1 MPDGSSIEIDIRIAS
16 SAWRAALPNPA
27 AAVRRAATAALK
39 AELPA
44 QKKGAPKTSLSIL
57 LTDDAEMRKLNAG
70 WRAKDKPTNVL
81 SFPAENAVDPARPPA
96 YLGDVAL
103 SLATCKR
110 EAREQ
115 KKTLADHVA
124 HLTVHGVLHLLGY
137 DHMDD
142 EQAEAM
148 EPLETE
154 ILAGMGIADPYRMAA
169 PAKKAVKKK
178 TVKKKAA
185 RKAVKTTAAGRKK
198 KTAAKL
204 KSKPAAK
211 RKSKPAAK
219 RKSRQ

>member
-27 AAVRRAATAALK
+27 AAVRRAAIAALK
-39 AELPA
+39 AELPPKA
-44 QKKGAPKTSLSIL
+44 KTSLSIL
-57 LTDDAEMRKLNAG
+57 LTDDTEMRKLNAG

-96 YLGDVAL
+96 WLGDVAL
-103 SLATCKR
+103 GLATCQR

-115 KKTLADHVA
+115 KKTLADHVT

-148 EPLETE
+148 EPLETD
-154 ILAGMGIADPYRMAA
+154 ILAAMGIGDPYKPAA
-169 PAKKAVKKK
+169 SRKPKAAKAKKQVVKKK
-178 TVKKKAA
+178 TAKKKVAA
-185 RKAVKTTAAGRKK
+185 RQ
-198 KTAAKL
+198 
-204 KSKPAAK
+204 KPAAK
-211 RKSKPAAK
+211 RKRTK
-219 RKSRQ
+219 

>member
-27 AAVRRAATAALK
+27 AAVRRAAVAALK

-44 QKKGAPKTSLSIL
+44 KARTGLSIL
-57 LTDDAEMRKLNAG
+57 LTDDDEMRKLNAG
-70 WRAKDKPTNVL
+70 WRAKDRPTNVL
-81 SFPAENAVDPARPPA
+81 SFPAENAVDPAKPPA

-103 SLATCKR
+103 GLATCQR

-124 HLTVHGVLHLLGY
+124 HLTVHGVLHLIGY

-154 ILAGMGIADPYRMAA
+154 ILAGLGIADPYRAVA
-169 PAKKAVKKK
+169 PAKKKAANKKAAKKK
-178 TVKKKAA
+178 TVKKAA
-185 RKAVKTTAAGRKK
+185 RKAVKKTAAARKK
-198 KTAAKL
+198 K
-204 KSKPAAK
+204 S
-211 RKSKPAAK
+211 
-219 RKSRQ
+219 

>member
-16 SAWRAALPNPA
+16 NAWRAALPNPA
-27 AAVRRAATAALK
+27 AAVRRAAVAALK

-44 QKKGAPKTSLSIL
+44 KVRTGLSIL
-57 LTDDAEMRKLNAG
+57 LTDDDEMRKLNAG

-81 SFPAENAVDPARPPA
+81 SFPAENAVDPAKPPA

-103 SLATCKR
+103 GLATCRR

-124 HLTVHGVLHLLGY
+124 HLVVHGVLHLIGY

-148 EPLETE
+148 EPLETQ
-154 ILAGMGIADPYRMAA
+154 ILAGLGIADPYKAVA
-169 PAKKAVKKK
+169 PIKKKSVKKKAVKKK
-178 TVKKKAA
+178 AAKKKAA
-185 RKAVKTTAAGRKK
+185 KKTAVKKAAKKTVKKAVAARKK
-198 KTAAKL
+198 K
-204 KSKPAAK
+204 S
-211 RKSKPAAK
+211 
-219 RKSRQ
+219 

>member
-16 SAWRAALPNPA
+16 AAWRAALPNPA
-27 AAVRRAATAALK
+27 AAVRRAARAALK
-39 AELPA
+39 VELPA
-44 QKKGAPKTSLSIL
+44 KAKTSLSIL

-81 SFPAENAVDPARPPA
+81 SFPSETAVDPARPPA
-96 YLGDVAL
+96 HLGDIAL
-103 SLATCKR
+103 GLATCKR

-148 EPLETE
+148 EPLETD
-154 ILAGMGIADPYRMAA
+154 ILAAMGIADPYQPAA
-169 PAKKAVKKK
+169 PAKKKPAAQKKAVKK
-178 TVKKKAA
+178 TAVKKAA
-185 RKAVKTTAAGRKK
+185 KKKIAKVRKAR
-198 KTAAKL
+198 
-204 KSKPAAK
+204 
-211 RKSKPAAK
+211 R
-219 RKSRQ
+219 

>member
-27 AAVRRAATAALK
+27 AAVRRAAIAALK

-44 QKKGAPKTSLSIL
+44 RKKGTPKTGLSIL

-103 SLATCKR
+103 GLATCRR

-169 PAKKAVKKK
+169 PKKPAKTK
-178 TVKKKAA
+178 TAKKKAA
-185 RKAVKTTAAGRKK
+185 RKAVKKTAAGRKK
-198 KTAAKL
+198 KA
-204 KSKPAAK
+204 AAK
-211 RKSKPAAK
+211 RKSA
-219 RKSRQ
+219 R

>member
-16 SAWRAALPNPA
+16 AAWRAALPNPA
-27 AAVRRAATAALK
+27 AAVRRAARAALK
-39 AELPA
+39 VELPA
-44 QKKGAPKTSLSIL
+44 KARTSLSIL

-81 SFPAENAVDPARPPA
+81 SFPSENAVDPARPPA
-96 YLGDVAL
+96 HLGDIAL
-103 SLATCKR
+103 GLTTCKR

-115 KKTLADHVA
+115 KKTLADHVM

-148 EPLETE
+148 EPLETD
-154 ILAGMGIADPYRMAA
+154 ILAAMGIADPYKPAA
-169 PAKKAVKKK
+169 PAKRKSAKKKVAKKAVKK
-178 TVKKKAA
+178 A
-185 RKAVKTTAAGRKK
+185 AAGRKK
-198 KTAAKL
+198 T
-204 KSKPAAK
+204 AAK

-219 RKSRQ
+219 RKVAK

>member
-27 AAVRRAATAALK
+27 AAVRRAAIAALK

-44 QKKGAPKTSLSIL
+44 KARTGLSVL

-81 SFPAENAVDPARPPA
+81 SFPSENAIDPAKPPA

-103 SLATCKR
+103 GLATCKR

-142 EQAEAM
+142 DQAEAM
-148 EPLETE
+148 EPLETD
-154 ILAGMGIADPYRMAA
+154 ILAKMGIANPYRLAA
-169 PAKKAVKKK
+169 PAKRKVAPKTKAAVKKKSAKKK

-185 RKAVKTTAAGRKK
+185 KKRKAA
-198 KTAAKL
+198 
-204 KSKPAAK
+204 
-211 RKSKPAAK
+211 
-219 RKSRQ
+219 

>member
-16 SAWRAALPNPA
+16 SAWRAALPNAA

-44 QKKGAPKTSLSIL
+44 QKKGAPKTGLSIL

-103 SLATCKR
+103 GLATCKR

-115 KKTLADHVA
+115 RKTLADHVA

-169 PAKKAVKKK
+169 PKKPKAARKAVKTKAAQKK

-185 RKAVKTTAAGRKK
+185 KKAAKKTAAGRKK
-198 KTAAKL
+198 KT
-204 KSKPAAK
+204 
-211 RKSKPAAK
+211 
-219 RKSRQ
+219 

>member
-27 AAVRRAATAALK
+27 AAVRRAAIAALK

-44 QKKGAPKTSLSIL
+44 KARTSLSIL

-81 SFPAENAVDPARPPA
+81 SFPAENAVDPAKPPA

-103 SLATCKR
+103 GLATCKR

-115 KKTLADHVA
+115 KKTLADHVT
-124 HLTVHGVLHLLGY
+124 HLIVHGVLHLLGF

-142 EQAEAM
+142 DQAEAM
-148 EPLETE
+148 EPLETV
-154 ILAGMGIADPYRMAA
+154 ILAKMGIADPYKAPAKQKPAA
-169 PAKKAVKKK
+169 KKKSAKTKAAKKAVKK

-185 RKAVKTTAAGRKK
+185 KKRKAA
-198 KTAAKL
+198 
-204 KSKPAAK
+204 
-211 RKSKPAAK
+211 
-219 RKSRQ
+219 

>member
-16 SAWRAALPNPA
+16 SGWRAALPNPA
-27 AAVRRAATAALK
+27 AAVRRAAVAALK

-44 QKKGAPKTSLSIL
+44 KARTSLSIL

-103 SLATCKR
+103 GLATCKR

-124 HLTVHGVLHLLGY
+124 HLTVHGVLHLIGY

-142 EQAEAM
+142 DQAEAM

-154 ILAGMGIADPYRMAA
+154 ILAGMGIADPYKAA
-169 PAKKAVKKK
+169 GPAKPKAVKTKTAKKKAAKKAVKKK
-178 TVKKKAA
+178 
-185 RKAVKTTAAGRKK
+185 AAGRKK
-198 KTAAKL
+198 T
-204 KSKPAAK
+204 AAK
-211 RKSKPAAK
+211 RKTA
-219 RKSRQ
+219 R

>member
-16 SAWRAALPNPA
+16 SAWRAALPNAA

-44 QKKGAPKTSLSIL
+44 QKKGAPKTGLSIL

-81 SFPAENAVDPARPPA
+81 SFPAESAVDPARPPA

-103 SLATCKR
+103 GLATCKR

-169 PAKKAVKKK
+169 PAKKVVKKK
-178 TVKKKAA
+178 TAKKKAA
-185 RKAVKTTAAGRKK
+185 KKTAAGRKK
-198 KTAAKL
+198 KTAAKQ

-211 RKSKPAAK
+211 RKSK
-219 RKSRQ
+219 Q

>member
-16 SAWRAALPNPA
+16 SAWRAVLPNPA
-27 AAVRRAATAALK
+27 AAVRRAAKAALK

-44 QKKGAPKTSLSIL
+44 KAKTSLSIL
-57 LTDDAEMRKLNAG
+57 LTDDDEMRKLNAG

-81 SFPAENAVDPARPPA
+81 SFPAENAVDPAKPPA

-103 SLATCKR
+103 GLATCKR

-124 HLTVHGVLHLLGY
+124 HLTVHGVLHLIGY

-148 EPLETE
+148 EPLETQ
-154 ILAGMGIADPYRMAA
+154 ILAGMGIADPYRVAA
-169 PAKKAVKKK
+169 PAKKKAAKKK
-178 TVKKKAA
+178 TVKKAA
-185 RKAVKTTAAGRKK
+185 KKAVKTAAVARKK
-198 KTAAKL
+198 
-204 KSKPAAK
+204 
-211 RKSKPAAK
+211 RK
-219 RKSRQ
+219 

>member
-27 AAVRRAATAALK
+27 AAVRRAVIAALK

-44 QKKGAPKTSLSIL
+44 KARTGLSIL

-81 SFPAENAVDPARPPA
+81 SFPAENAVDPAKPPA

-103 SLATCKR
+103 ALATCKR

-124 HLTVHGVLHLLGY
+124 HLTVHGVLHLIGY

-148 EPLETE
+148 EPLETQ
-154 ILAGMGIADPYRMAA
+154 ILAGMGIADPYKTAA
-169 PAKKAVKKK
+169 PLKNKAAKKKAAKKKTVKKTAKKAVKKA
-178 TVKKKAA
+178 VKKAA
-185 RKAVKTTAAGRKK
+185 AARKK
-198 KTAAKL
+198 T
-204 KSKPAAK
+204 S
-211 RKSKPAAK
+211 
-219 RKSRQ
+219 

>member
-27 AAVRRAATAALK
+27 AAVRRAAVAALK

-44 QKKGAPKTSLSIL
+44 KAKTGLSIL

-81 SFPAENAVDPARPPA
+81 SFPAENAVDPAKPPA

-103 SLATCKR
+103 GLATCQR

-124 HLTVHGVLHLLGY
+124 HLTVHGVLHLIGY

-154 ILAGMGIADPYRMAA
+154 ILAGLGIADPYRAVA
-169 PAKKAVKKK
+169 PAKKKAAKKKAAKKK
-178 TVKKKAA
+178 TVKKAA
-185 RKAVKTTAAGRKK
+185 RKAVKKTAAARKK
-198 KTAAKL
+198 K
-204 KSKPAAK
+204 S
-211 RKSKPAAK
+211 
-219 RKSRQ
+219 

>member
-27 AAVRRAATAALK
+27 AAVRRAAVAALK

-44 QKKGAPKTSLSIL
+44 KAKTGLSIL

-70 WRAKDKPTNVL
+70 WRAKNKPTNVL

-103 SLATCKR
+103 GLATCQR

-124 HLTVHGVLHLLGY
+124 HLTVHGVLHLIGY

-148 EPLETE
+148 EPLETQ
-154 ILAGMGIADPYRMAA
+154 ILAGMGIADPYKAVA
-169 PAKKAVKKK
+169 PAKKKAAKKTAAKKK
-178 TVKKKAA
+178 TVKKAA
-185 RKAVKTTAAGRKK
+185 RKAVKTTAAARKK
-198 KTAAKL
+198 K
-204 KSKPAAK
+204 S
-211 RKSKPAAK
+211 
-219 RKSRQ
+219 

>member
-27 AAVRRAATAALK
+27 AAVRRAAIAALK
-39 AELPA
+39 AELPVKA
-44 QKKGAPKTSLSIL
+44 RTSLSIL

-81 SFPAENAVDPARPPA
+81 SFPAENAVDPAKPPA

-103 SLATCKR
+103 GLATCKR

-124 HLTVHGVLHLLGY
+124 HLTVHGVLHLLGF

-142 EQAEAM
+142 DQAEAM
-148 EPLETE
+148 EPLETV
-154 ILAGMGIADPYRMAA
+154 ILAKMGIADPYRMAA
-169 PAKKAVKKK
+169 PAKQKPAAKKKPAKKKAVKKTAKKKAVKKK
-178 TVKKKAA
+178 AAKKRKAA
-185 RKAVKTTAAGRKK
+185 
-198 KTAAKL
+198 
-204 KSKPAAK
+204 
-211 RKSKPAAK
+211 
-219 RKSRQ
+219 

>member
-27 AAVRRAATAALK
+27 AAVRRAVVAALK

-44 QKKGAPKTSLSIL
+44 KAKTSLSIL
-57 LTDDAEMRKLNAG
+57 LTDDDEMRKLNAG

-81 SFPAENAVDPARPPA
+81 SFPAENAVDPAKPPA

-103 SLATCKR
+103 GLATCRR

-115 KKTLADHVA
+115 KKTLADHVT
-124 HLTVHGVLHLLGY
+124 HLVVHGVLHLIGY

-148 EPLETE
+148 EPLETQ
-154 ILAGMGIADPYRMAA
+154 ILAGMGIADPYRMASPVKKA
-169 PAKKAVKKK
+169 TKKKAAQKKAVKKK

-185 RKAVKTTAAGRKK
+185 KKVVKTAAVARKK
-198 KTAAKL
+198 KA
-204 KSKPAAK
+204 
-211 RKSKPAAK
+211 
-219 RKSRQ
+219 

>member
-16 SAWRAALPNPA
+16 SAWRAALPNAA

-44 QKKGAPKTSLSIL
+44 KAKTGLSIL

-103 SLATCKR
+103 GLATCKR

-154 ILAGMGIADPYRMAA
+154 ILAGMGIADPYRIAA

-178 TVKKKAA
+178 TAKK
-185 RKAVKTTAAGRKK
+185 TAAGPKK
-198 KTAAKL
+198 KTAAKR
-204 KSKPAAK
+204 KGKPAAK
-211 RKSKPAAK
+211 RKSK
-219 RKSRQ
+219 Q

>member
-27 AAVRRAATAALK
+27 AAVRRAALAALK

-44 QKKGAPKTSLSIL
+44 KARTSLSIL

-81 SFPAENAVDPARPPA
+81 SFPSENAIDPARPPA

-103 SLATCKR
+103 GLATCKR

-115 KKTLADHVA
+115 KKTLADHVT

-142 EQAEAM
+142 DQAEAM
-148 EPLETE
+148 EPLETQ
-154 ILAGMGIADPYRMAA
+154 ILAGMGIADPYRVAA
-169 PAKKAVKKK
+169 PATKAVKKK
-178 TVKKKAA
+178 ATKTKTVK
-185 RKAVKTTAAGRKK
+185 KAVKTAAVRKK
-198 KTAAKL
+198 KA
-204 KSKPAAK
+204 
-211 RKSKPAAK
+211 
-219 RKSRQ
+219 

>member
-44 QKKGAPKTSLSIL
+44 QKKGGPKTSLSIL

-81 SFPAENAVDPARPPA
+81 SFPAENAVDPAR
-96 YLGDVAL
+96 
-103 SLATCKR
+103 
-110 EAREQ
+110 
-115 KKTLADHVA
+115 LADHVA

>member
-27 AAVRRAATAALK
+27 AAVRRAAKAALK

-44 QKKGAPKTSLSIL
+44 KARTSLSIL
-57 LTDDAEMRKLNAG
+57 LTDDDEMRKLNAG

-81 SFPAENAVDPARPPA
+81 SFPAENAVDPAKPPA

-103 SLATCKR
+103 GLATCKR

-124 HLTVHGVLHLLGY
+124 HLTVHGVLHLIGY

-142 EQAEAM
+142 DQAEAM

-154 ILAGMGIADPYRMAA
+154 ILAGMGIADPYRMAR
-169 PAKKAVKKK
+169 PVKKAARKKAAGKK

-185 RKAVKTTAAGRKK
+185 KKLVKKAVKAAAVARKK
-198 KTAAKL
+198 KA
-204 KSKPAAK
+204 
-211 RKSKPAAK
+211 
-219 RKSRQ
+219 

>member
-1 MPDGSSIEIDIRIAS
+1 MPEGSSIEIDIRIAS
-16 SAWRAALPNPA
+16 AAWRAALPNPA
-27 AAVRRAATAALK
+27 AAVRRAARAALK

-44 QKKGAPKTSLSIL
+44 KARTSLSVL

-103 SLATCKR
+103 GLATCKR

-115 KKTLADHVA
+115 KKALTDHVA
-124 HLTVHGVLHLLGY
+124 HLIVHGVLHLLGY

-142 EQAEAM
+142 DQAEAM

-154 ILAGMGIADPYRMAA
+154 ILAGLGIADPYRLAA
-169 PAKKAVKKK
+169 TPKRKKAAKKTAKKKAVKKK
-178 TVKKKAA
+178 AA
-185 RKAVKTTAAGRKK
+185 KTRKAR
-198 KTAAKL
+198 
-204 KSKPAAK
+204 
-211 RKSKPAAK
+211 R
-219 RKSRQ
+219 

>member
-1 MPDGSSIEIDIRIAS
+1 MPDGSSIDIDIRIAS

-27 AAVRRAATAALK
+27 AAVRRAAVAALK

-44 QKKGAPKTSLSIL
+44 KAKTSLSIL
-57 LTDDAEMRKLNAG
+57 LTDDSEMRKLNAG

-81 SFPAENAVDPARPPA
+81 SFPAENAVDPAKPPA

-103 SLATCKR
+103 GLATCKR

-115 KKTLADHVA
+115 KKTLADHVT
-124 HLTVHGVLHLLGY
+124 HLVVHGVLHLIGY

-154 ILAGMGIADPYRMAA
+154 ILAGMGIADPYRMVA
-169 PAKKAVKKK
+169 PQKKAAKARKPAQKK
-178 TVKKKAA
+178 TVKKAAKKVVKKKAA
-185 RKAVKTTAAGRKK
+185 VRKTKT
-198 KTAAKL
+198 
-204 KSKPAAK
+204 AAK
-211 RKSKPAAK
+211 RKSKK
-219 RKSRQ
+219 

>member
-27 AAVRRAATAALK
+27 AAVRRAAIAALK

-44 QKKGAPKTSLSIL
+44 KARTSLSIL

-81 SFPAENAVDPARPPA
+81 SFPAENAIDPAKPPA

-103 SLATCKR
+103 GLATCKR

-124 HLTVHGVLHLLGY
+124 HLTVHGVLHLLGF

-142 EQAEAM
+142 DQAEAM

-154 ILAGMGIADPYRMAA
+154 ILAKMGIADPYRMAA
-169 PAKKAVKKK
+169 PAKQKPAAKKKSAKKK
-178 TVKKKAA
+178 TVKKTVK
-185 RKAVKTTAAGRKK
+185 KAVKKK
-198 KTAAKL
+198 VAK
-204 KSKPAAK
+204 K
-211 RKSKPAAK
+211 RKAA
-219 RKSRQ
+219 

>member
-27 AAVRRAATAALK
+27 AAVRRAVVAALK

-44 QKKGAPKTSLSIL
+44 KAKTSLSIL
-57 LTDDAEMRKLNAG
+57 LTDDDEMRKLNAG

-81 SFPAENAVDPARPPA
+81 SFPAENAVDPAKPPA

-103 SLATCKR
+103 GLATCRR

-115 KKTLADHVA
+115 KKTLADHVT
-124 HLTVHGVLHLLGY
+124 HLVVHGVLHLIGY

-148 EPLETE
+148 EPLETQ
-154 ILAGMGIADPYRMAA
+154 ILAGMGIADPYRMASPVKTA
-169 PAKKAVKKK
+169 TKKKAAQKKAVKKK

-185 RKAVKTTAAGRKK
+185 KKAVKTAAVARKK
-198 KTAAKL
+198 KA
-204 KSKPAAK
+204 
-211 RKSKPAAK
+211 
-219 RKSRQ
+219 

>member
-27 AAVRRAATAALK
+27 AAVRRAAMAALK

-44 QKKGAPKTSLSIL
+44 KAKTSLSIL

-96 YLGDVAL
+96 HLGDVAL
-103 SLATCKR
+103 GLATCKR

-115 KKTLADHVA
+115 KKALADHVA

-142 EQAEAM
+142 DQAEAM
-148 EPLETE
+148 EPLETD
-154 ILAGMGIADPYRMAA
+154 ILAAMGIADPYKAAA
-169 PAKKAVKKK
+169 PAKKKAAKKAVKKP
-178 TVKKKAA
+178 AA
-185 RKAVKTTAAGRKK
+185 ARKK
-198 KTAAKL
+198 KT
-204 KSKPAAK
+204 AAK

-219 RKSRQ
+219 RKSAR

>member
-16 SAWRAALPNPA
+16 SGWRAALPNPA
-27 AAVRRAATAALK
+27 AAVRRAAVAALK

-44 QKKGAPKTSLSIL
+44 KARTSLSIL

-103 SLATCKR
+103 GLATCKR

-124 HLTVHGVLHLLGY
+124 HLTVHGVLHLIGY

-142 EQAEAM
+142 DQAEAM

-154 ILAGMGIADPYRMAA
+154 ILAGMGIADPYKAA
-169 PAKKAVKKK
+169 GPAKPKAVKKKTAKKKAAKKAVKKK
-178 TVKKKAA
+178 
-185 RKAVKTTAAGRKK
+185 AAGRKK
-198 KTAAKL
+198 T
-204 KSKPAAK
+204 AAK
-211 RKSKPAAK
+211 RKTA
-219 RKSRQ
+219 R